1 MSHVTSIIH
10 AKDLV
15 QGIEFDNLLNCIW
28 RPEEELDEAIL
39 LVSSSAMAVYENDN
53 LVKICEKQRG
63 LNGVAAW
70 DPHHASRAV
79 AAAAG
84 HYVKCFDTRD
94 KKETWSI
101 GEGSNVKSID
111 FNPNKQN
118 QLSIGGEDGEVRF
131 YDVRLVI
138 DTIIKGILFYEFRN
152 TKKSILKLSNLHTHW
167 VWNVKYNPVHDQLF
181 LSSGGDG
188 RVYLHSVTS
197 IRYKISYQLDFN
209 IIL

>member
-1 MSHVTSIIH
+1 MT
-10 AKDLV
+10 L
-15 QGIEFDNLLNCIW
+15 EFSKLIK
-28 RPEEELDEAIL
+28 
-39 LVSSSAMAVYENDN
+39 
-53 LVKICEKQRG
+53 VKICEKQRG

-131 YDVRLVI
+131 YDVRLVRLTFI
-138 DTIIKGILFYEFRN
+138 TVQTLFLAFRN

-197 IRYKISYQLDFN
+197 IRYGLIWYDMFFIKIYSARNLSDLLLKTKLNQKLKMELF
-209 IIL
+209 

>member
-1 MSHVTSIIH
+1 MWPLVLCSRISLQRFGSGYRIWSFIKLHLETRRRIEWSHFISFFECNGRLWKWQFRKVLSKNWILFH
-10 AKDLV
+10 
-15 QGIEFDNLLNCIW
+15 EFS
-28 RPEEELDEAIL
+28 
-39 LVSSSAMAVYENDN
+39 VENWS
-53 LVKICEKQRG
+53 VKICEKQRG

-131 YDVRLVI
+131 YDVR
-138 DTIIKGILFYEFRN
+138 
-152 TKKSILKLSNLHTHW
+152 
-167 VWNVKYNPVHDQLF
+167 
-181 LSSGGDG
+181 
-188 RVYLHSVTS
+188 
-197 IRYKISYQLDFN
+197 
-209 IIL
+209 

>member
-1 MSHVTSIIH
+1 M
-10 AKDLV
+10 
-15 QGIEFDNLLNCIW
+15 
-28 RPEEELDEAIL
+28 
-39 LVSSSAMAVYENDN
+39 
-53 LVKICEKQRG
+53 KICEKQRG

-131 YDVRLVI
+131 YDVRLVNFTFI
-138 DTIIKGILFYEFRN
+138 TAQALFLAFRN

-197 IRYKISYQLDFN
+197 IRYSLMSHESYDMN
-209 IIL
+209 HIV